1 MSWLTAKECGRSSS
15 DSGLRL
21 RDRDINQVSIEH
33 RANVPLTVTSEG
45 LIPRLDLVS
54 NIRTTVASGIWD
66 GIKLF
71 TAKPPCG
78 FVKILPLIES
88 GQLAFHLRLL
98 PIAVPT
104 PIF

>member
-1 MSWLTAKECGRSSS
+1 M
-15 DSGLRL
+15 
-21 RDRDINQVSIEH
+21 
-33 RANVPLTVTSEG
+33 
-45 LIPRLDLVS
+45 
-54 NIRTTVASGIWD
+54 ASGIWD